1 MGMISTFLR
10 YAALLL
16 IVCATVQ
23 AQIWEEVRCERME
36 SCECMGN
43 TGSPDPICHFT
54 LIVNQSHTFTRYFLD
69 DEGNPGFGGRVMY
82 FQTSRPEP
90 SATSPSASPS
100 ASASPSPSP
109 DGIPT
114 DYPPEP
120 NERMSC
126 DGTNQCTD
134 AITVDGNNF
143 RAVITVN
150 GRFPAPTLIVPY
162 NAVVVVDVNNE
173 LDSESTSIHWH
184 GMHQMNTP
192 WMDGVEHITQC
203 GIPPASSF
211 RYIFRA
217 FPAGTHW
224 YHSHSGAQRTDGLF
238 GALIVKESDG
248 IKPIVQLAV
257 GGRSFT
263 DMPQNHTLTLI
274 DWQPKTSLELFT
286 QLHSGIRF
294 YDQFTVPSPE
304 NDQRIRRTCSPDG
317 IEVGPVNFWSG
328 LINGRGRHREI
339 NYDQTILSVF
349 TIPSRDQRYRFRLI
363 GAQGLYAFRFSI
375 DEHRLLLIATD
386 GHFVMPEMVDFIIIH
401 SGERYD
407 FIPQIRDSSLTKSN
421 YIIRAETLEVPMRCE
436 RLGPNQLYENH
447 LAEAILHYGDEGD
460 IPSNGQY
467 QNIAN
472 EAESND
478 KWCRMN
484 EGCVA
489 VNCPFENFP
498 SQYGITNCIS
508 VDKLRVL
515 PNTVSEADPMVY
527 TTDEDKTI
535 FFNFGFEGDSS
546 TSTINGRNFRFP
558 SEPPQLTNNRPIPSA
573 CNDNIR
579 CSERINRLVTE
590 ECRCTH
596 VRRIDPD
603 QTYRFVF
610 TAVGPTGV
618 PPEPGADDP
627 YIANWNFSHPVHL
640 HGHSFR
646 VTKIGFGSYNED
658 VDDNNYGQIIE
669 SSADIN
675 CGRSDPPEYCTTPTW
690 TADPE
695 RMLRD
700 DTITDAPY
708 KDTVL
713 VPAGGYAIVYFRS
726 NNPGYWFLHCHIET
740 HQLEGMAVVINE
752 APERHNAPPKDIVQ
766 CQPFTWSVFDFL
778 NRERSPSR
786 ALQLPYIEY
795 NTLFILFTISAGIG
809 GAFIVLCVIL
819 LVISIIVY
827 VTRCCYCCR
836 CCCCKKESSQ
846 NQS

>member
-1 MGMISTFLR
+1 M
-10 YAALLL
+10 
-16 IVCATVQ
+16 
-23 AQIWEEVRCERME
+23 
-36 SCECMGN
+36 
-43 TGSPDPICHFT
+43 
-54 LIVNQSHTFTRYFLD
+54 
-69 DEGNPGFGGRVMY
+69 
-82 FQTSRPEP
+82 
-90 SATSPSASPS
+90 
-100 ASASPSPSP
+100 
-109 DGIPT
+109 
-114 DYPPEP
+114 
-120 NERMSC
+120 
-126 DGTNQCTD
+126 
-134 AITVDGNNF
+134 
-143 RAVITVN
+143 
-150 GRFPAPTLIVPY
+150 
-162 NAVVVVDVNNE
+162 
-173 LDSESTSIHWH
+173 
-184 GMHQMNTP
+184 
-192 WMDGVEHITQC
+192 
-203 GIPPASSF
+203 
-211 RYIFRA
+211 
-217 FPAGTHW
+217 
-224 YHSHSGAQRTDGLF
+224 
-238 GALIVKESDG
+238 
-248 IKPIVQLAV
+248 
-257 GGRSFT
+257 
-263 DMPQNHTLTLI
+263 
-274 DWQPKTSLELFT
+274 
-286 QLHSGIRF
+286 
-294 YDQFTVPSPE
+294 
-304 NDQRIRRTCSPDG
+304 
-317 IEVGPVNFWSG
+317 
-328 LINGRGRHREI
+328 
-339 NYDQTILSVF
+339 
-349 TIPSRDQRYRFRLI
+349 
-363 GAQGLYAFRFSI
+363 
-375 DEHRLLLIATD
+375 IATD

-407 FIPQIRDSSLTKSN
+407 FIPQIRDPSSAKSD

-447 LAEAILHYGDEGD
+447 LAEAILHYGDEGG

-484 EGCVA
+484 KGCVA

-658 VDDNNYGQIIE
+658 VDDNNYGRIIE

-675 CGRSDPPEYCTTPTW
+675 CDRTGDDMYCTTPTW

-695 RMLRD
+695 LMFRG

-713 VPAGGYAIVYFRS
+713 VPAGGYAVVYFRS

-740 HQLEGMAVVINE
+740 HQLEGMAVVIDE
-752 APERHNAPPKDIVQ
+752 APERQNAPPKDIGQ
-766 CQPFTWSVFDFL
+766 CQPFTWSVSDFL

-786 ALQLPYIEY
+786 ALQLPDFEY
-795 NTLFILFTISAGIG
+795 NTLFILFIISAVIG
-809 GAFIVLCVIL
+809 GAFIGLFVLL
-819 LVISIIVY
+819 LSIIAC
-827 VTRCCYCCR
+827 VTCCYCCR
-836 CCCCKKESSQ
+836 K
-846 NQS
+846 

>member
-1 MGMISTFLR
+1 MGRVSLLR

-23 AQIWEEVRCERME
+23 AQIWEEVLCERME
-36 SCECMGN
+36 SCECTGN

-90 SATSPSASPS
+90 SATSPSPS
-100 ASASPSPSP
+100 ASPSP

-126 DGTNQCTD
+126 DGTNDKCTD

-248 IKPIVQLAV
+248 IKPMVESV
-257 GGRSFT
+257 VGRSFM

-274 DWQPKTSLELFT
+274 DWQPKNSLELFT

-294 YDQFTVPSPE
+294 YDQFTVPSPG

-339 NYDQTILSVF
+339 NYDQTYLSVF

-386 GHFVMPEMVDFIIIH
+386 GHFVMPTMVDFIIIH

-407 FIPQIRDSSLTKSN
+407 FIPQIRDPSKSD

-436 RLGPNQLYENH
+436 RLGPNQLFENH
-447 LAEAILHYGDEGD
+447 LAEAILHYGDGGD
-460 IPSNGQY
+460 IPSNGKY
-467 QNIAN
+467 QRIVD
-472 EAESND
+472 EAVSND

-508 VDKLRVL
+508 VDELRVL

-558 SEPPQLTNNRPIPSA
+558 SEPLQLINNRPIPSA
-573 CNDNIR
+573 CGVRDNDNER
-579 CSERINRLVTE
+579 CSMRTNRLVTE

-596 VRRIDPD
+596 VRQIDPD

-610 TAVGPTGV
+610 TAVGPNI
-618 PPEPGADDP
+618 AD
-627 YIANWNFSHPVHL
+627 WNFSHPVHL

-646 VTKIGFGSYNED
+646 VTKIGFGRY
-658 VDDNNYGQIIE
+658 DNNNENVNDNGRIIE

-675 CGRSDPPEYCTTPTW
+675 CGQSDTYCTTPTW

-695 RMLRD
+695 RMLRGE
-700 DTITDAPY
+700 TITDAPY

-713 VPAGGYAIVYFRS
+713 VPAGGYAVVYFRS

-752 APERHNAPPKDIVQ
+752 APERHNAPPKDIGQ
-766 CQPFTWSVFDFL
+766 CQPFTWSVYDFL

-786 ALQLPYIEY
+786 ALQLPNIEY
-795 NTLFILFTISAGIG
+795 NTLFTLFTISAGIG
-809 GAFIVLCVIL
+809 GAFIVLFVL
-819 LVISIIVY
+819 LLSIIAC
-827 VTRCCYCCR
+827 VTCFYCYC
-836 CCCCKKESSQ
+836 K
-846 NQS
+846 